1 MERRR
6 QKKYRAGDGA
16 VAALVVVWERR
27 RGERPHGRVAG
38 RLPEAGESSSDRQA
52 GKARSR
58 VTFSRGQILSHLRQS
73 CRRYGRV
80 EGGRCGRGNAHGRVG
95 SWVLAP
101 GIAAQLADAT
111 EAGGWDQDVVV
122 ADVEHARNEV
132 GTEQS

>member
-6 QKKYRAGDGA
+6 QEEYRAGNGA
-16 VAALVVVWERR
+16 VVTLVVVWERR

-38 RLPEAGESSSDRQA
+38 RAPEAGESSSDRQA

-73 CRRYGRV
+73 RRRYGRV
-80 EGGRCGRGNAHGRVG
+80 EGGRCGRGGAHGRVG

-111 EAGGWDQDVVV
+111 EAGGGDQDVV
-122 ADVEHARNEV
+122 ATDVEHARYEV
-132 GTEQS
+132 GTKRS